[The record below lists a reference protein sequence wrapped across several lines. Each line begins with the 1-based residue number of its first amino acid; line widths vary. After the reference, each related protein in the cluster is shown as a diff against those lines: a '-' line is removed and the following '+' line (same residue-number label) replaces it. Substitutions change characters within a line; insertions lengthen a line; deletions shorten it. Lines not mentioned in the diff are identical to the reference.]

1 MAEGSKD
8 ITLIVSR
15 TTRQIFS
22 GQEKRGREKIR
33 AAPEAPGKFIPSPFS
48 TENYNGTSR
57 PKEYGFH
64 CTKGR
69 NICQLKNTMFHEAK
83 IAVALLK
90 CGDKRVQEFLKGGT
104 QIQRHGKHSFIDM
117 QL

>member
-1 MAEGSKD
+1 MAKGSKD

-33 AAPEAPGKFIPSPFS
+33 AASEAPGKFIPSPFS
-48 TENYNGTSR
+48 TENYNGTPR

-83 IAVALLK
+83 IAVACEK
-90 CGDKRVQEFLKGGT
+90 VGTKEFK
-104 QIQRHGKHSFIDM
+104 SF
-117 QL
+117 